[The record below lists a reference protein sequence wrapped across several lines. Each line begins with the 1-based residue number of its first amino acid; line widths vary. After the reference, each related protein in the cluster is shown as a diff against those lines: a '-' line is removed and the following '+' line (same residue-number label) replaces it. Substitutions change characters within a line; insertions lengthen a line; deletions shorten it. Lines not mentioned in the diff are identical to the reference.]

1 MSRLLGS
8 GSARLWTAGFNR
20 LPAQRP
26 GRQITSGRAAR
37 RTVTV
42 YGRKITGAYGVLP
55 TVYGTAELRQ
65 MALTVRYG
73 GFTAGNGA
81 TARIRVKTLC
91 FNEMT
96 RILRH
101 SRQYDNTYDAEQLT

>member
-1 MSRLLGS
+1 MS
-8 GSARLWTAGFNR
+8 
-20 LPAQRP
+20 
-26 GRQITSGRAAR
+26 RAAR

-55 TVYGTAELRQ
+55 TVYGMAELRQ
-65 MALTVRYG
+65 MALTVRYR